1 MIKGIGIDIC
11 KINRLKLSSF
21 KRILS
26 EDEIIAYKSI
36 KLLSRKKEYLAGR
49 FALKEAIIK
58 AFGNIDI
65 KIYFQDIT
73 ILNDLNGKPIVK
85 SPDYKDYFIWVSI
98 SHEKEYVI
106 AQAIIE
112 KNNKINT

>member
-11 KINRLKLSSF
+11 KIDRLKLSSF

-26 EDEIIAYKSI
+26 AEEISVYKSF
-36 KLLSRKKEYLAGR
+36 KLISRKREYLAGR

-58 AFGNIDI
+58 AFGNTDI
-65 KIYFQDIT
+65 NIYFQDIT
-73 ILNDLNGKPIVK
+73 ILNDSKGKPFVK
-85 SPDYKDYFIWVSI
+85 NPAYKDFFIWVSI

-112 KNNKINT
+112 EK

>member
-11 KINRLKLSSF
+11 KIDRLKLTSF

-26 EDEIIAYKSI
+26 EEEIQVYKSF

-58 AFGNIDI
+58 AFGNMDI
-65 KIYFQDIT
+65 KIYFQDVT
-73 ILNDLNGKPIVK
+73 ILNDVKGKPIVK
-85 SPDYKDYFIWVSI
+85 NPNYKNFFIWVSI
-98 SHEKEYVI
+98 SHEKDNVI

-112 KNNKINT
+112 EK

>member
-11 KINRLKLSSF
+11 KIDRLKLTSF

-26 EDEIIAYKSI
+26 EEEIEVYKSF

-49 FALKEAIIK
+49 FALKEAIVK
-58 AFGNIDI
+58 AFGNLDL
-65 KIYFQDIT
+65 KVYLKDIT
-73 ILNDLNGKPIVK
+73 ILNDSTGKPYVK
-85 SPDYKDYFIWVSI
+85 EPNYNDYFIWVSI
-98 SHEKEYVI
+98 SHEKENVI

-112 KNNKINT
+112 ENK